1 MVIQTLTGK
10 DSFLGVAA
18 LGGSCRDIPTD
29 SNSFVL
35 SSQLPGRLF
44 SPSEISKNF
53 TNTFYNIFQLVWVP
67 MTTIKYQDVFLNLL
81 CRKYFFTRFSPLDKE
96 NLNEF
101 KGGTLMKMIK
111 NICYLSW

>member
-18 LGGSCRDIPTD
+18 LEGSCRDIPTD

-44 SPSEISKNF
+44 SLSDTYKQKISP
-53 TNTFYNIFQLVWVP
+53 Y
-67 MTTIKYQDVFLNLL
+67 FLLH
-81 CRKYFFTRFSPLDKE
+81 FSIGMGSYDHHTK
-96 NLNEF
+96 
-101 KGGTLMKMIK
+101 
-111 NICYLSW
+111 